1 MFHFLVFY
9 STKLMYSGQKLPTKF
24 RPQEVSDWIRSKKK
38 DAIPSLKLGPY
49 GKAFNEWWTMMQP
62 SWRKS
67 RASLIRV
74 VPQGEDWR
82 ALRKGGTSGIY
93 VVLVG
98 LSWWIKTQQT
108 RRDPGAWTLVD
119 DLSWVIQQMN
129 MGSEQPSAQKRA
141 RDSDA
146 ENDKEVEPR
155 KL

>member
-1 MFHFLVFY
+1 MC
-9 STKLMYSGQKLPTKF
+9 SGQKLPTKF

-38 DAIPSLKLGPY
+38 EVIPSLKLIPY
-49 GKAFNEWWTMMQP
+49 GKALNEWWTMMQP
-62 SWRKS
+62 SWRKG

-74 VPQGEDWR
+74 VPPGEDWR

-108 RRDPGAWTLVD
+108 RRDLGAWTLVD
-119 DLSWVIQQMN
+119 DLTWVIQQMK
-129 MGSEQPSAQKRA
+129 MGSGQPSTQKRA
-141 RDSDA
+141 RDGDA
-146 ENDKEVEPR
+146 ENDNEVEPR